1 MPRLPKSWIGFLT
14 RVAGIASV
22 VAAASPIYSVAE
34 RASDARLQ
42 LAQASF
48 DWLRKNEVPPDKPV
62 RRLGAI
68 ANWGYWLSS
77 FDVEQ
82 VVSAPHDLMVVDN
95 GVSANRRFMRERSA
109 KEVARM
115 RRRPDGTTR
124 LLLAYLSF
132 GEAERYRAYW
142 RPEWHDPAKR
152 PPWLGAPNPH
162 WDGNYAVQYW
172 QPEWQQL
179 IFGAPES
186 YLDII
191 MAQGFDGVYL
201 DRADAFL
208 QWEKSRPSA
217 RADMA
222 SFVRA
227 LSDYARRKNPNFL
240 IVMQNA
246 EELLDDRQ
254 VLEAIDG
261 MAKEDLLYGVDRPEA
276 PNKPQDVKYS
286 VQQLRMAH
294 NAGRK
299 ILVVEY
305 LADPA
310 KMETAEKLITAEGF
324 VPYFARRS
332 LNCLNPPAVPG
343 ATGALPPHPC
353 R

>member
-1 MPRLPKSWIGFLT
+1 MPRLLQLWSFAL
-14 RVAGIASV
+14 AV
-22 VAAASPIYSVAE
+22 VASAAAINASPLDASAE
-34 RASDARLQ
+34 TSSGVR
-42 LAQASF
+42 LAQAPF
-48 DWLRKNEVPPDKPV
+48 GGLRKNDSTP
-62 RRLGAI
+62 RNSRQRLRAA

-82 VVSAPHDLMVVDN
+82 VVAAPHDLLVIDN
-95 GVSANRRFMRERSA
+95 GVSANRRFMRERTA
-109 KEVARM
+109 EEVARM
-115 RRRPDGTTR
+115 KRRPDGTTR
-124 LLLAYLSF
+124 VLLAYLSF

-152 PPWLGAPNPH
+152 PPWLGAANPH

-208 QWEKSRPSA
+208 QWEKSRPAA

-222 SFVRA
+222 LFLRA
-227 LSDYARRKNPNFL
+227 LSDYARKKNPNFL

-246 EELLDDRQ
+246 EELLDDPK

-261 MAKEDLLYGVDRPEA
+261 IAKEDLLYGVDRPEA

-294 NAGRK
+294 DAGRK

-310 KMETAEKLITAEGF
+310 KIETAEKLIRVEGF
-324 VPYFARRS
+324 VPYFAPRS

-343 ATGALPPHPC
+343 TTGTLPPHPC